1 MVKATNSDGVWQ
13 DEPIAIRIIIKA
25 PFWKTL
31 AFKIIFALVLTIL
44 ILYTIN
50 SQVRKIRKKQE
61 VERRIFEF
69 EKNVFELE
77 QKVLHLQMNPHFLFN
92 SLNSIQS
99 FIMKNDTDNAVN
111 FMSKFSNLMRLILST
126 SKSSYIVLQDEI
138 KLLRYYLDI
147 ESLRFDN
154 KFEYEI
160 TVDSEIDEDFIS
172 IPSHM
177 IQPLAE
183 NSIKHGLIHKEGKG
197 KIDIR
202 FSQKENHIQVIVEDN
217 GVGRERAE
225 EIIIRKKLQKSA
237 QGILITKER
246 LQVFNRQQKTNLFE
260 ILIVDLYNNNGQ
272 PDGTKVILNIPFIEI

>member
-1 MVKATNSDGVWQ
+1 
-13 DEPIAIRIIIKA
+13 
-25 PFWKTL
+25 
-31 AFKIIFALVLTIL
+31 
-44 ILYTIN
+44 
-50 SQVRKIRKKQE
+50 
-61 VERRIFEF
+61 
-69 EKNVFELE
+69 
-77 QKVLHLQMNPHFLFN
+77 MNPHFLFN

-225 EIIIRKKLQKSA
+225 EIIVRKKLQKSA

-260 ILIVDLYNNNGQ
+260 ILIVDLYDNNGQ
-272 PDGTKVILNIPFIEI
+272 PEGTKVILNIPFIEI